1 VGIMGQP
8 CYFGDDELIAP
19 DCTDNFQIVQPMFSV
34 YGNEW
39 HSVEQALQALKFPEG
54 SIGRKHILN
63 CTPDEME
70 GSGDYGMRV
79 WRLGQRKPPNFS
91 DWVMRKGWNLEKV
104 KVMYILNLAKYASNE
119 SFQRDLVD
127 VTNGHRIIGR
137 LSTNSHRH
145 GKNWKFWNEN
155 TQTAIRSLIIK
166 GEDLRAVIASV
177 EEMSG
182 AEVEKLLMGV
192 SNED

>member
-1 VGIMGQP
+1 MGEP
-8 CYFGDDELIAP
+8 CYFGDDKLTAP
-19 DCTDNFQIVQPMFSV
+19 DCTDNFQIVQPMFSA
-34 YGNEW
+34 YGYEW

-70 GSGDYGMRV
+70 GSASYGMRV
-79 WRLGQRKPPNFS
+79 WILGQRKPPNS
-91 DWVMRKGWNLEKV
+91 PDWVMRKDWNLEKV
-104 KVMYILNLAKYASNE
+104 KVMYILNLSKYASNE
-119 SFQRDLVD
+119 SFQRDLVN

-166 GEDLRAVIASV
+166 GEDLRVVIASV

>member
-1 VGIMGQP
+1 MGGA
-8 CYFGDDELIAP
+8 CYFGDDKITAP
-19 DCTDNFQIVQPMFSV
+19 DCTDNFQIVQPMFSA
-34 YGNEW
+34 YGHEW
-39 HSVEQALQALKFPEG
+39 HSVEQAFQALKFPEG

-63 CTPDEME
+63 SPPREME
-70 GSGDYGMRV
+70 GSGNYGMRV
-79 WRLGQRKPPNFS
+79 WIYGSRRPKSGFP
-91 DWVMRKGWNLEKV
+91 DWVMRDGFQLEKV
-104 KVMYILNLAKYASNE
+104 KVMYILNMAKYASNE

-127 VTNGHRIIGR
+127 VTNGHRIIGKF
-137 LSTNSHRH
+137 STNSHRH
-145 GKNWKFWNEN
+145 GNNWKFWNEN

-166 GEDLRAVIASV
+166 GEDLRVVIASV